1 MKLWPRVWFLVFLTH
16 GVFTYICESQS
27 FMACKFNCFVET
39 EGLLKIIGSHVYH
52 AKVTMSRKR
61 CKRRDYRLL
70 VGSDVAHRT
79 APFPSDIQDYS
90 PF

>member
-1 MKLWPRVWFLVFLTH
+1 
-16 GVFTYICESQS
+16 
-27 FMACKFNCFVET
+27 MACKFNCFVET